1 MFLKSINVRLNNVQ
15 NIIKIPPPST
25 NIEVWVWITRWGTA
39 TGCSVVTVSMIS
51 WLSSSLNQ
59 KSDHA
64 VGDSNLNTSQYSL
77 FLLTFSGSR
86 STAWFSHKLQSRG
99 ASAWKKL
106 MIVCTSHYLL
116 SLAALQ
122 CCVEIL
128 RCSIRLYT
136 SFHYAS
142 LSNFCDQIRVT
153 ISFGNIF
160 ELWYVYMEKIISV

>member
-1 MFLKSINVRLNNVQ
+1 MFKISLRSPPRQQTLKCEFGSLG
-15 NIIKIPPPST
+15 
-25 NIEVWVWITRWGTA
+25 EVLRRAALWWLF
-39 TGCSVVTVSMIS
+39 SMIS